1 MCLTSSTAISST
13 VTSIENGSASSE
25 NPLFQNPPRLS
36 LSSEKSDIYFLF
48 SLSSKRLKSAL

>member
-25 NPLFQNPPRLS
+25 NPLFHKCPRLS
-36 LSSEKSDIYFLF
+36 LSSADIFVFNDFL
-48 SLSSKRLKSAL
+48 SPQND

>member
-25 NPLFQNPPRLS
+25 NPLLHKSPRLS
-36 LSSEKSDIYFLF
+36 LSSADIFVFNDFL
-48 SLSSKRLKSAL
+48 SPQNDLKSAL